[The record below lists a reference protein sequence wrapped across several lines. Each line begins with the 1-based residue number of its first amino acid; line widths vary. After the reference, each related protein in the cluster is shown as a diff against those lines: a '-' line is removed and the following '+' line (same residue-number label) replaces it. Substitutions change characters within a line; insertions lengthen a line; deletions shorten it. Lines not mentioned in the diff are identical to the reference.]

1 MPILGK
7 HLYTGISAR
16 EPHEQDCSHEVVPC
30 EAMSC
35 TIFRILLPD
44 SFLCFFQ
51 NCPLLYQSV
60 L

>member
-7 HLYTGISAR
+7 RLYTGISAR
-16 EPHEQDCSHEVVPC
+16 EPHEPHEQNCSHEVVPC

-35 TIFRILLPD
+35 TIFRI
-44 SFLCFFQ
+44 FLCFFQ